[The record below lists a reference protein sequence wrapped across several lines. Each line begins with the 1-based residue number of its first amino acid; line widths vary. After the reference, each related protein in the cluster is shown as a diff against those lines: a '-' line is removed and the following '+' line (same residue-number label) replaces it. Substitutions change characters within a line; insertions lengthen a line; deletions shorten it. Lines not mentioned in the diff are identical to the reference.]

1 MTFYYCNNPSR
12 DNLDLKLT
20 WDLEGEKMAVL
31 EALQVHIIHLEYSRH
46 AASGILR
53 MSEYPVLIRIVTGS
67 DSELHNTKF

>member
-1 MTFYYCNNPSR
+1 MTFDYCNNLTR

-31 EALQVHIIHLEYSRH
+31 EALQVHMTLPEYSKH

-53 MSEYPVLIRIVTGS
+53 MSDYPVLIRIVTGS
-67 DSELHNTKF
+67 DSELQNTKF